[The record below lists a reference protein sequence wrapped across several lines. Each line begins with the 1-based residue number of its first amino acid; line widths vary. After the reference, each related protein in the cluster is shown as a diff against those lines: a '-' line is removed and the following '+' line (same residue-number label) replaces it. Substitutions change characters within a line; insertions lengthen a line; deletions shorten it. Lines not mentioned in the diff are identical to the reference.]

1 MGKEYKIEE
10 KAILKKHASAHTQKQ
25 LQEMLLKIGSNRSI
39 SSIQNMKHKLGVK
52 CSFNAGQYKKG
63 NEPLNK
69 GTKGMFNVGGNKT
82 SFKKGNTPINHREVG
97 SERIND
103 DGYIEIKILEPNKWD
118 LKHRVVY
125 ESVYGQIPKGSNI
138 TFIDGNRLNLNIEN
152 LSLITQAENLI
163 LNQHAL
169 RADDTEI
176 TKSAIALAKLIDKT
190 QKLKKGE

>member
-1 MGKEYKIEE
+1 MGKPYEIEE
-10 KAILKKHASAHTQKQ
+10 KALLRDNASTHTEKQ

-39 SSIQNMKHKLGVK
+39 SSISNMKHKLGVK

-63 NEPLNK
+63 NVPLNK
-69 GTKGMFNVGGNKT
+69 GTKGMFNVGGNRT
-82 SFKKGNTPINHREVG
+82 SFKKGNIPLNYRPVG
-97 SERIND
+97 SERVNV
-103 DGYIEIKILEPNKWD
+103 DGYIEIKIKDPNKWE

-125 ESVYGQIPKGSNI
+125 ESVYGKIPKGSNI
-138 TFIDGNRLNLNIEN
+138 TFIDGNRLNLDIEN

-163 LNQHAL
+163 LNQHEL